1 MEIYQVRKQAGREA
15 ILSGLL
21 FLGGTL
27 APWIGLGS
35 FPFFS
40 FYLAYG
46 VALAWLFLTSKERIG
61 GLSLLWAARPEPAPC
76 DLLFIWAWIRN
87 LLKGRLRWSRSL
99 SLHLLLAFI
108 ALNILQV
115 LISTS
120 LNRGAWFAGATL
132 YVISLAFL
140 FSTITETKEWHE
152 TRNAFLLAVWIT
164 AAIVLILT
172 LLGFLGW
179 NGHIADLYYAR
190 RPRGFFK
197 DPNVAGPFIAVGTLF
212 ALSRLLFLRK
222 RLVSFNGFLL
232 LTSLLAVISTFSRGA
247 LLNLAAGIV
256 VLGLIAVKA
265 RRGLKFAIA
274 LAIVAGLSLVAL
286 PYLAEVFGQS
296 IRFRGLTRYDIYG
309 RFAAWKAGL
318 LLAEHYPW
326 GIGPG
331 QFEIFAPKY
340 EMELFREVLITPSAH
355 NTYLRVLVEN
365 GVIGLGVF
373 LLALGSLSLSLIR
386 NVVVAIRENNL
397 RLLADGAWLA
407 SALLGILVESFVID
421 TLHWRHFW
429 ILAGFAVAYGR
440 LMRER

>member
-1 MEIYQVRKQAGREA
+1 VSRRTT
-15 ILSGLL
+15 LSNLL
-21 FLGGTL
+21 LLGGTL
-27 APWIGLGS
+27 APWICLSS
-35 FPFFS
+35 FSLFS
-40 FYLAYG
+40 LYLAYG

-140 FSTITETKEWHE
+140 FSTITETKQWHE

-164 AAIVLILT
+164 AVIVLILV

-232 LTSLLAVISTFSRGA
+232 LISLLAVISTFSRGA
-247 LLNLAAGIV
+247 LLNLAASAV
-256 VLGLIAVKA
+256 VLWFISVKA
-265 RRGLKFAIA
+265 RKGLKFALT
-274 LAIVAGLSLVAL
+274 LAIVAGISVIAL
-286 PYLAEVFGQS
+286 LYLAEVFGQS
-296 IRFRGLTRYDIYG
+296 FRFHGLASYDIYG

-318 LLAEHYPW
+318 LLAKHYPW

-340 EMELFREVLITPSAH
+340 EVGLFSEVLITPSAH

-365 GVIGLGVF
+365 GVMGLGVF
-373 LLALGSLSLSLIR
+373 LLALGSLFLSLTR
-386 NVVVAIRENNL
+386 NIAIALKEGNWG
-397 RLLADGAWLA
+397 LLADGAWLA
-407 SALLGILVESFVID
+407 SALVGIMVESFVID

-440 LMRER
+440 LTRER